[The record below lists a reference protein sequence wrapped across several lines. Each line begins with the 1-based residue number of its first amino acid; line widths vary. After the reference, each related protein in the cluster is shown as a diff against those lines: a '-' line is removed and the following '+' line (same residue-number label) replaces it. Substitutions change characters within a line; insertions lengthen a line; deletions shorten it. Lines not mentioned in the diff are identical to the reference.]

1 MIPMETQRERAPIV
15 GENGRR
21 FRVFVVDDHPIV
33 RRGLSDLLRD
43 EPDME
48 ICGAAADFVEALRE
62 IPNAHPDVVLVDITL
77 GGASG
82 IELIQRIRSI
92 DPNIR
97 MVVVSMHDESMYAA
111 RALRAGASGYVKKD
125 DAATKVI
132 EAVRAALAGHIYL
145 SQTMSEG
152 VLREAIGKPGTE
164 GLSPDERLSNR
175 ELAVFDYLGSGMKTT
190 QIAVRLRCSP
200 KTIETHRQNIK
211 RKLNLRNSAELIA
224 YAARWGVRQT

>member
-1 MIPMETQRERAPIV
+1 MNEIQADRGVRRPES
-15 GENGRR
+15 NGRV
-21 FRVFVVDDHPIV
+21 RVFVVDDHPIV
-33 RRGLSDLLRD
+33 RRGLADLLQD

-48 ICGAAADFVEALRE
+48 VCGEAADFVEALRE
-62 IPNAHPDVVLVDITL
+62 IPAKRPDVVLIDITL

-82 IELIQRIRSI
+82 IELIQRIRSLEP
-92 DPNIR
+92 DIR

-111 RALRAGASGYVKKD
+111 RALRAGATGYVKKD
-125 DAATKVI
+125 DAATKVV
-132 EAVRAALAGHIYL
+132 EAVRAAMAGHIYL

-152 VLREAIGKPGTE
+152 VLREAIGNPGSE
-164 GLSPDERLSNR
+164 GLSPVERLSNR

-190 QIAVRLRCSP
+190 QIALRLRCSP

-224 YAARWGVRQT
+224 YAARWGVRQS